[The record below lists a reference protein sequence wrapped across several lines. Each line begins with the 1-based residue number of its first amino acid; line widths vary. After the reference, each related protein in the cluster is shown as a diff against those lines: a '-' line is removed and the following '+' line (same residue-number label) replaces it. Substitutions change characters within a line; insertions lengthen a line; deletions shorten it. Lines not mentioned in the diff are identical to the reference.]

1 MMTTPHSGRF
11 RTLAI
16 ATLAVLVVS
25 LAATSALEGAFA
37 SSARRATPTPGATG
51 GGSGP
56 SGGGAYGTPDP
67 PRGVRILVPQI
78 TVPVLTVDLESDTV
92 NETADRVRYYVY
104 RAQDAGENV
113 LFVLV
118 SKRDTP
124 IPSNADARVYLAKVQ
139 RNADVSNARGLAT
152 WMVRS
157 GLENRHAA
165 DAAIAH
171 ATELREE
178 LEARVLDAA
187 DPSKLPC
194 MKMAAPSACPAV
206 DAVLEAIAQGRR
218 P

>member
-1 MMTTPHSGRF
+1 MTITPHSGRF

-16 ATLAVLVVS
+16 ATLAILVLS

-56 SGGGAYGTPDP
+56 SGGGAPGTPDP
-67 PRGVRILVPQI
+67 PRGARILVPQI
-78 TVPVLTVDLESDTV
+78 TVPVLAVDVESETV
-92 NETADRVRYYVY
+92 NETAERVRYYVY
-104 RAQDAGENV
+104 RVQDTGENV
-113 LFVLV
+113 VFVLL

-124 IPSNADARVYLAKVQ
+124 IPSNADPRVFVAKVQ

-152 WMVRS
+152 WMIRS
-157 GLENRHAA
+157 GLENREAA
-165 DAAIAH
+165 DAALAR

-178 LEARVLDAA
+178 LEARILEAT
-187 DPSKLPC
+187 DPAKLPC

-206 DAVLEAIAQGRR
+206 DAILQTIADARR